1 MATILTFP
9 VETSASRA
17 SYGGWGRLAEQH
29 RRRPG
34 LYNAAIG
41 EVRQATPA
49 ALPIA
54 HAIMPRLP
62 RRLLCSQ
69 NLRTS
74 TPAAYSSTLPID
86 LAITCPWVSFDGELH
101 RNVLAFDLDHEDAM
115 ELAAALPPH
124 IRPWVVL
131 DPYSGRAHAFIFLAS
146 PVCMADGTSDKA
158 RGLANY
164 AQRMMARALR
174 ATPLRHRALL
184 KNPFGRVDA
193 MIGRQLRRTPTP
205 GVPAIWQAWNDS
217 GSPLAWHTIAGADPV
232 ELRAIVAALAD
243 EYGEE
248 EAEERTRVR
257 FRRRRGDASAIGRN
271 CALFDM
277 VRFWAY
283 AREERDGGVILAE
296 AVRVNGTFAEPLPR
310 AEVSATARSIAKF
323 MRSRFSPRSGASSTR
338 GRDSAIGAGL
348 TIEGRQAVAGRVSAA
363 ARATTT
369 DAKIA
374 AAVDRLRDGAKRVTQ
389 AAVAIEA
396 GVSLRTVKARW
407 IGLTQPP
414 VIVQDAVLS
423 GSATASSPIQMEGG
437 TPAAHDPLAGARPS
451 LEPERDSHTEGVTR
465 AGNDGLELA
474 PLNLEQPAAG
484 GDAGL
489 AQLRQHHRQPLPR
502 RGKDA
507 RLRRIGLRHQRGQV
521 EKARAHLAGRRH
533 GGVIVRRRVRHAPM
547 LPLLSSHQRVIRH
560 WCRRARDAP
569 ESIGTRSARLQR
581 PARCPISAAGL
592 ADTREVP
599 PWGPLKGARLAGNG
613 AVEYQKCR
621 ARGPGHL
628 PRAFLLSALWRAPP
642 VPPAARACSRHPCG
656 STEAPPQSPT
666 P

>member
-1 MATILTFP
+1 MAAILTFP
-9 VETSASRA
+9 IETSAPRA
-17 SYGGWGRLAEQH
+17 SYGGWGCLAEQH
-29 RRRPG
+29 RRRPD

-41 EVRQATPA
+41 EVRQTTPA

-54 HAIMPRLP
+54 HAIIPLLP

-74 TPAAYSSTLPID
+74 TPAAYSSALPID

-101 RNVLAFDLDHEDAM
+101 RNVLAFDLDHDDAM

-205 GVPAIWQAWNDS
+205 GAPVLWQAWEDL
-217 GSPLAWHTIAGADPV
+217 GSPLAWHTIPGAGPV
-232 ELRAIVAALAD
+232 ELRAIVAVLAD

-248 EAEERTRVR
+248 EAEDTTRAR
-257 FRRRRGDASAIGRN
+257 FRRRHGDASAIGRN

-283 AREERDGGVILAE
+283 DREERDGGLIQAE
-296 AVRVNGTFAEPLPR
+296 AMRVNGTFGVALPV

-323 MRSRFSPRSGASSTR
+323 MRSRYRPRSGVGSTR
-338 GRDSAIGAGL
+338 GRDSAIGGGL
-348 TIEGRQAVAGRVSAA
+348 TIEARQIVAGRVSAA
-363 ARATTT
+363 ARAATT

-374 AAVDRLRDGAKRVTQ
+374 GAMDRLREGEKRVTQ
-389 AAVAIEA
+389 AAVASEA

-407 IGLTQPP
+407 RSVTQPP
-414 VIVQDAVLS
+414 DMVQDGVLS
-423 GSATASSPIQMEGG
+423 GSATAIGPSQIEKE
-437 TPAAHDPLAGARPS
+437 TPAAHDAETGPQPS
-451 LEPERDSHTEGVTR
+451 LAPEQASLAEDLPGIRDDRVEP
-465 AGNDGLELA
+465 L
-474 PLNLEQPAAG
+474 PLHLEQPATGRVGAAVELEPHRRQAFLRPTRMRRSAASVLAASPARPRTGARTSSIGDMAESSG
-484 GDAGL
+484 GGGCGT
-489 AQLRQHHRQPLPR
+489 R
-502 RGKDA
+502 RGCPDA
-507 RLRRIGLRHQRGQV
+507 SPGD
-521 EKARAHLAGRRH
+521 ESFRH
-533 GGVIVRRRVRHAPM
+533 GDGAGAH
-547 LPLLSSHQRVIRH
+547 
-560 WCRRARDAP
+560 RD
-569 ESIGTRSARLQR
+569 
-581 PARCPISAAGL
+581 
-592 ADTREVP
+592 
-599 PWGPLKGARLAGNG
+599 
-613 AVEYQKCR
+613 
-621 ARGPGHL
+621 
-628 PRAFLLSALWRAPP
+628 
-642 VPPAARACSRHPCG
+642 
-656 STEAPPQSPT
+656 
-666 P
+666 